1 MSYTE
6 IADNISDGKKDIPVT
21 IQGSVAEWAE
31 ESHKISKQLY
41 QHVKVGD
48 KLGYDYSYEN
58 FSTVQN
64 QLYLAGIRLAHV
76 LNEIYN

>member
-1 MSYTE
+1 L
-6 IADNISDGKKDIPVT
+6 
-21 IQGSVAEWAE
+21 QGSVSDWAE
-31 ESHKISKQLY
+31 ESHKISKRLY
-41 QHVKVGD
+41 LNIKAGD

-58 FSTVQN
+58 FSTVQT